1 MRTQIP
7 IPSIR
12 ATKRE
17 TTLVLAVARF
27 RDVPVSRRAR
37 DLALRLARRFAFVL
51 EAYYGQQLRP
61 DERMPKHR
69 GWIPVDRIDQTVRLR
84 LRPPAEPAWAVV
96 LAEHVEQM
104 R

>member
-1 MRTQIP
+1 MRTRIP

-27 RDVPVSRRAR
+27 HDVPVSKPAR
-37 DLALRLARRFAFVL
+37 ELALQLARRFAFVL
-51 EAYYGQQLRP
+51 EAYCGQRLRP

-69 GWIPVDRIDQTVRLR
+69 GWIPFDRSVRLR
-84 LRPPAEPAWAVV
+84 LRPPADPAWAVV
-96 LAEHVEQM
+96 LASHVEDV